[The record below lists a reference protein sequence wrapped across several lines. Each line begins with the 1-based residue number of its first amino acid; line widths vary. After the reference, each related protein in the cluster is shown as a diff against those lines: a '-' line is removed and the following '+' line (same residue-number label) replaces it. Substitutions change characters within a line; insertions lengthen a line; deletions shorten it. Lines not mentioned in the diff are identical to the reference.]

1 MMMLTSLLAVSL
13 VGQPTPTVADIV
25 QKNFRDAFFVA
36 RVVRGNQ
43 AELKKINSDFAYSY
57 RFTTTTARVKEPF
70 KVRLEAVV
78 EDAKL
83 LYIINGTKK
92 HYNVDNK
99 LKGVEDVSRAPGK
112 RQTLLDFGVLTPSL
126 FEDLFKGTFVRTDRE
141 TGNWIFDI
149 TYTKNDNSRH
159 RVWVDKD
166 RKYITRR
173 VWFNQEGLQLATFVY
188 ENPKSEGGV
197 WFPTKCT
204 VRNVEDKVAGVT
216 EYQRMA
222 INKGIDDAMF
232 KF

>member
-1 MMMLTSLLAVSL
+1 MLHLTTLAAVAL
-13 VGQPTPTVADIV
+13 AGQANPDWNDIV

-36 RVVRGNQ
+36 KVVRGNQ
-43 AELKKINSDFAYSY
+43 AELKKINGDFAYSY

-70 KVRLEAVV
+70 KMRLEAVV

-83 LYIINGTKK
+83 LYIINGAKK

-99 LKGVEDVSRAPGK
+99 LKGVDDVSKAPGK
-112 RQTLLDFGVLTPSL
+112 RQTTLDFGILTPSL
-126 FEDLFKGTFVRTDRE
+126 FEDLFVAKFVRTDRE
-141 TGNWIFDI
+141 SGNWIFDI
-149 TYTKNDNSRH
+149 TYSKNDNSRH

-166 RKYITRR
+166 KKFITRR
-173 VWFNQEGLQLATFVY
+173 AWFNQEGLQLATFIY
-188 ENPKSEGGV
+188 ENPKNEGGV

-204 VRNVEDKVAGVT
+204 VKNVEDKVAGVT

-232 KF
+232 RW

>member
-1 MMMLTSLLAVSL
+1 MMMLTPLLAVAL
-13 VGQPTPTVADIV
+13 VGQANPTSADIV

-70 KVRLEAVV
+70 KIRLEAVV

-83 LYIINGTKK
+83 LYIINGAKK

-99 LKGVEDVSRAPGK
+99 LKGVEDVSKAPGK

-126 FEDLFKGTFVRTDRE
+126 FEDLFKASFVRTDRE
-141 TGNWIFDI
+141 TGDWIFDI

-159 RVWVDKD
+159 RVWIDKD
-166 RKYITRR
+166 RKYIKRR
-173 VWFNQEGLQLATFVY
+173 AWFNQEGLQLATFIY
-188 ENPKSEGGV
+188 ENPKNEGGV

-204 VRNVEDKVAGVT
+204 VKNVEDKVAGIT

-222 INKGIDDAMF
+222 INKGIDEAMF

>member
-1 MMMLTSLLAVSL
+1 MLHLTTLAAVAL
-13 VGQPTPTVADIV
+13 AGQANPDWNDIV

-36 RVVRGNQ
+36 KVVRGNQ
-43 AELKKINSDFAYSY
+43 AELKKINGDFAYSY

-70 KVRLEAVV
+70 KMRLEAVV

-83 LYIINGTKK
+83 LYIINGAKK

-99 LKGVEDVSRAPGK
+99 LKGVDDVSKAPGK
-112 RQTLLDFGVLTPSL
+112 RQTTLDFGILTPSL
-126 FEDLFKGTFVRTDRE
+126 FDDLFVAKFVRTDRE
-141 TGNWIFDI
+141 SGNWIFDI
-149 TYTKNDNSRH
+149 TYSKNDNSRH

-166 RKYITRR
+166 KKYITRR
-173 VWFNQEGLQLATFVY
+173 AWFNQEGLQLATFIY
-188 ENPKSEGGV
+188 ENPKNEGGV

-204 VRNVEDKVAGVT
+204 VKNVEDKVAGIT

-232 KF
+232 RW

>member
-1 MMMLTSLLAVSL
+1 MIHLTAIATLAL
-13 VGQPTPTVADIV
+13 VGQANPGVDDIV

-43 AELKKINSDFAYSY
+43 AELKKINGDFAYSY

-70 KVRLEAVV
+70 KMRLEATV

-92 HYNVDNK
+92 HFNVDNK
-99 LKGVEDVSRAPGK
+99 LKGVDDVSKSPGK
-112 RQTLLDFGVLTPSL
+112 RQTLLDFGILTPSL
-126 FEDLFKGTFVRTDRE
+126 FEDLFVAKFVRADRE
-141 TGNWIFDI
+141 TGDWIFDI
-149 TYTKNDNSRH
+149 TYSKNDNSRH

-166 RKYITRR
+166 QKYIKRR
-173 VWFNQEGLQLATFVY
+173 AWFNQEGNQLATFIY
-188 ENPKSEGGV
+188 ENPKNEGGV

-204 VRNVEDKVAGVT
+204 VKNVEDKVAGVT

-222 INKGIDDAMF
+222 INKGIDDSIF
-232 KF
+232 KW

>member
-1 MMMLTSLLAVSL
+1 MLHLTTLAAVAL
-13 VGQPTPTVADIV
+13 AGQANPDWNDIV

-36 RVVRGNQ
+36 KVVRGNQ
-43 AELKKINSDFAYSY
+43 AELKKINGDFAYSY

-70 KVRLEAVV
+70 KMRLEAVV

-83 LYIINGTKK
+83 LYIINGAKK

-99 LKGVEDVSRAPGK
+99 LKGVDDVSKAPGK
-112 RQTLLDFGVLTPSL
+112 RQTTLDFGILTPSL
-126 FEDLFKGTFVRTDRE
+126 FDDLFVAKFVRTDRE
-141 TGNWIFDI
+141 SGNWIFDI

-166 RKYITRR
+166 KKFITRR
-173 VWFNQEGLQLATFVY
+173 AWFNQEGLQLATFIY
-188 ENPKSEGGV
+188 ENPKNEGGV

-204 VRNVEDKVAGVT
+204 VKNVEDKVAGIT

-232 KF
+232 RW